1 MKKLLILLIF
11 TAIGGFYKEV
21 QTESE
26 LKKSNEVKSM
36 EDKKIEESIKQRD
49 VSHIFI
55 SPESQK
61 LNEMVKS
68 MDVTL
73 LNKHPKKV
81 HETFKNMFYA
91 SDEEF
96 NEAVK
101 FHKDIDAFI
110 EWSRKKK

>member
-11 TAIGGFYKEV
+11 TIIGGVDKEV

-26 LKKSNEVKSM
+26 LKM
-36 EDKKIEESIKQRD
+36 EESIKQRD
-49 VSHIFI
+49 VSHMFI

-61 LNEMVKS
+61 LNEMAKS

-73 LNKHPKKV
+73 LNKHPKQV
-81 HETFKNMFYA
+81 HETFKNMFYV

-101 FHKDIDAFI
+101 FRKDIDAFI
-110 EWSRKKK
+110 ELSRKKK

>member
-11 TAIGGFYKEV
+11 TIIGGVYNEE

-26 LKKSNEVKSM
+26 LKM
-36 EDKKIEESIKQRD
+36 EESIKQRD
-49 VSHIFI
+49 VAHVFI
-55 SPESQK
+55 SSESQK
-61 LNEMVKS
+61 LNEMAKS

-73 LNKHPKKV
+73 LNKHPKQV
-81 HETFKNMFYA
+81 HETFKNMFYV

-101 FHKDIDAFI
+101 FRKDIDTFI
-110 EWSRKKK
+110 ASNPKGK